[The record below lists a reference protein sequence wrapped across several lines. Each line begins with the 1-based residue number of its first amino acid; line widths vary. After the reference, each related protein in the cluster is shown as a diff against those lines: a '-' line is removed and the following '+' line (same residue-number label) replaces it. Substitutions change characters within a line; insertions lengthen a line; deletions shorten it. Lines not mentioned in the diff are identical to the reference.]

1 LVITT
6 SWRLK
11 IVSLAVAAVGAL
23 VLIGW
28 ALNIE
33 LLTTLLPGLYS
44 MKANTALCFVFL
56 GLALF
61 LQTED
66 VLWRKRLS
74 VALTFLALAIS
85 FFTLLE
91 IAFSLNFGI
100 DQLLIL
106 DQSSSIDTSAPGRM
120 SGPTAI
126 SLLLLSSV
134 ALLSNRLNN
143 AYRQIPILA
152 AMLVA
157 GGVFISY
164 PFSLVF
170 GSSLFSFTGMAI
182 HTAVLVI
189 VLSLILLFDRPVDGW
204 LALFVSRDPLG
215 ESTRRLLA
223 TTLLAPFL
231 LGSLIFYG
239 ENAGWYAP
247 GLARS
252 TYVVTVMLL
261 LSVIVIYNAQRLGE
275 AERTR
280 SLLEV
285 DFREVRGQLDSFV
298 EYSPAAVFIKDVSGS
313 YKLVNR
319 HFEQLVNKPRT
330 QILDKKAAA
339 IFVGPVLEAVLDSD
353 QRVIET
359 KDTAVTEISV
369 PFEDGQRTYLNTKF
383 PLLGANGEVH
393 SIGGIWTDISD
404 QKLLAENL
412 NRKNT
417 ELEASNKELEQ
428 FAYVA
433 SHDLQ
438 EPLRMVSSYMQLL
451 EARYGDK
458 LDQDAKEFIDY
469 AVDGANRMQRLIQD
483 LLAFSRV
490 GTRGKA
496 PEPVQSSASLAEA
509 LQNLKLRIEESKAKI
524 THDEMPELMADP
536 NQLVQLFQN
545 LIGNALKFRSQK
557 PPEISISVK
566 PSGFFAEFAVTDNG
580 IGFDPKHADRIFVIF
595 QRLNTREQ
603 YEGTGIGLAIC
614 KKIVERHGGRIW
626 VESQPGHGATF
637 RFTLPLAADMTAVP
651 DRSQN
656 GRVAK
661 EKIES
666 MEDRA
671 GRLI

>member
-1 LVITT
+1 
-6 SWRLK
+6 LK
-11 IVSLAVAAVGAL
+11 LVSLAVTAVGAL
-23 VLIGW
+23 VLLGW

-33 LLTTLLPGLYS
+33 LLTTLLPGLAS
-44 MKANTALCFVFL
+44 MKANTALCFLFL

-61 LQTED
+61 LQSDE
-66 VLWRKRLS
+66 VPWRRRLS
-74 VALTFLALAIS
+74 VSLTFIVLLIS
-85 FFTLLE
+85 GLTLLE
-91 IAFSLNFGI
+91 IIFSLNFGI
-100 DQLLIL
+100 DQLLFL
-106 DQSSSIDTSAPGRM
+106 DQSSSITTSAPGRM
-120 SGPTAI
+120 SGPTAT
-126 SLLLLSSV
+126 SLVLLSSV
-134 ALLSNRLNN
+134 VLFSNWLNGII
-143 AYRQIPILA
+143 RQIPILVS
-152 AMLVA
+152 MLIA

-170 GSSLFSFTGMAI
+170 GSSLFSYTGMAI
-182 HTAVLVI
+182 HTAVLLI
-189 VLSLILLFDRPVDGW
+189 ILSLILLFDRPVDGW
-204 LALFVSRDPLG
+204 LALIASRTPLG
-215 ESTRRLLA
+215 ESTRSLLA

-231 LGSLIFYG
+231 LGWLIFFG

-275 AERTR
+275 AERAR
-280 SLLEV
+280 SLLEI
-285 DFREVRGQLDSFV
+285 DFREVRSQLDSFV
-298 EYSPAAVFIKDVSGS
+298 ENSPAAVFIKDVSGS

-319 HFEQLVNKPRT
+319 HFEQLVNKPRA

-353 QRVIET
+353 RRVIET

-369 PFEDGQRTYLNTKF
+369 PFGEGQRTYLNTKF
-383 PLLGANGEVH
+383 PLLDINGEVH
-393 SIGGIWTDISD
+393 SIGGIWTDISG

-412 NRKNT
+412 DKKNS

-451 EARYGDK
+451 ETRYRDK

-490 GTRGKA
+490 GTRGRA

-509 LQNLKLRIEESKAKI
+509 MQNLKLRIDEAKAKI
-524 THDEMPELMADP
+524 THDQLPELMADP

-545 LIGNALKFRSQK
+545 LIGNALKFRSEK
-557 PPEISISVK
+557 PPEISITVK
-566 PSGFFAEFAVTDNG
+566 PSGFFAEFAVKDNG

-626 VESQPGHGATF
+626 VETQLGKGTTFHFTFPLVQTQMAT
-637 RFTLPLAADMTAVP
+637 P
-651 DRSQN
+651 
-656 GRVAK
+656 VAK
-661 EKIES
+661 GQTSRLQGLES
-666 MEDRA
+666 ESVEDRA